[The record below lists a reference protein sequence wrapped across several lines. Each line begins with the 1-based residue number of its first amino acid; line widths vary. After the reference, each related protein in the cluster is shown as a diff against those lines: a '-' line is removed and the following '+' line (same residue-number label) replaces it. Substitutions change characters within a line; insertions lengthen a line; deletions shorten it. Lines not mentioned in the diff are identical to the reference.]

1 MVMRWARLKL
11 WFVSPVRVRLPFG
24 SWWMAEDDFCSH
36 SILRE
41 DFENPEWHFVERFL
55 EPGMMVLDIGA
66 HHGFYSLLASLKVGG
81 TGGVVAFEPS
91 PREREKLLRNL
102 AVNGYTN
109 VQVEDCALAEAAGQ
123 QDLIVV
129 GGINTGCNSLRRP
142 DVKEP
147 TSSVAVQVE
156 TLDGYLAGHPLPP
169 IDFIKLDAEGAELA
183 ILKGARTLLQARP
196 RPVIQCELEE
206 IRTRPWGYHPR
217 EVMALL
223 DTMEYRWFQP
233 QLQGA
238 LKPVEAE
245 TDVDRNF
252 FAVPEERLHQLRA
265 RGLVA

>member
-1 MVMRWARLKL
+1 MRWARLKL
-11 WFVSPVRVRLPFG
+11 WFGSPVRVRLPFG

-41 DFENPEWHFVERFL
+41 DFEDPEWRFVARYL
-55 EPGMMVLDIGA
+55 APGMTVLDIGA
-66 HHGFYSLLASLKVGG
+66 HHGFYSLLASVKVGPAG
-81 TGGVVAFEPS
+81 RVVAFEPS

-109 VQVEDCALAEAAGQ
+109 VRVEECALADAAGQ
-123 QDLIVV
+123 QELIVV

-147 TSSVAVQVE
+147 TSPVAVQVE
-156 TLDGYLAGHPLPP
+156 TLDSYLAAHPLPP

-183 ILKGARTLLQARP
+183 ILKGSQKLLQQRP

-217 EVMALL
+217 EVMVLL
-223 DTMEYRWFQP
+223 GTMKFHWFQP
-233 QLQGA
+233 QPEGTLT
-238 LKPVEAE
+238 PAE
-245 TDVDRNF
+245 PTGDVNRNF
-252 FAVPEERLHQLRA
+252 FAVPEERVEQLRA
-265 RGLVA
+265 REILT

>member
-1 MVMRWARLKL
+1 MRWARLKL
-11 WFVSPVRVRLPFG
+11 WFGGTVRVRLPFG

-41 DFENPEWHFVERFL
+41 DFENPEWRFVERL
-55 EPGMMVLDIGA
+55 LAQGMTVLDIGA
-66 HHGFYSLLASLKVGG
+66 HHGFYSLLASVKVGP
-81 TGGVVAFEPS
+81 TGLVVAFEPS

-102 AVNGYTN
+102 AMNGYTN
-109 VQVEDCALAEAAGQ
+109 VRVEECALADAAGE

-147 TSSVAVQVE
+147 TSAVAVQVE
-156 TLDGYLAGHPLPP
+156 TLDGYLSGHPLPA

-183 ILKGARTLLQARP
+183 ILKGAENLLQQRP

-223 DTMEYRWFQP
+223 DTMDFRWFQP
-233 QLQGA
+233 QLQGT
-238 LKPVEAE
+238 LKPVEAKAE
-245 TDVDRNF
+245 ADRNF
-252 FAVPEERLHQLRA
+252 FAVPEERIEQLRA
-265 RGLVA
+265 QGLLA